1 MYIGTYIV
9 HHVSDDMQYPGT
21 GDILIN
27 SSPQGAYIFIDGNVL
42 IDINGHSILTP
53 ARITVVKGGL
63 HDVQISLDGYY
74 SKKVFINIV
83 PDQVNNISVTLQPII

>member
-1 MYIGTYIV
+1 
-9 HHVSDDMQYPGT
+9 MQYPGT

-27 SSPQGAYIFIDGNVL
+27 SSPQGGSIFIDGNVL

-53 ARITVVKGGL
+53 VRITAVREGL
-63 HDVQISLDGYY
+63 HEVQISLDGYY

>member
-1 MYIGTYIV
+1 
-9 HHVSDDMQYPGT
+9 MQYPGT

-27 SSPQGAYIFIDGNVL
+27 SSPQGGSIFIDGNVL

-53 ARITVVKGGL
+53 ARITAVREGL
-63 HDVQISLDGYY
+63 HEVQISLDGYY

-83 PDQVNNISVTLQPII
+83 PDQVNNISVTLEPIYG